1 MLYQFKKMTQKE
13 AEQIAFT
20 WRYDPPY
27 HFYNMEEDEEDLASF
42 LDGRARGEFVF
53 AVKDEEELI
62 AFLMIEREA
71 KTVDIGLGMRPDLT
85 GQGMGAV
92 FLTEAMDFINHT
104 YEPKQITLSVATFN
118 QRAIKLYTRIGFR
131 KQQVYIQ
138 ETNGSTYEFM
148 KMIYNC

>member
-1 MLYQFKKMTQKE
+1 MLYQFNKMTQKE

-20 WRYDPPY
+20 WRYDAPY
-27 HFYNMEEDEEDLASF
+27 HFYNMVEDEEDLVSF

-85 GQGMGAV
+85 GQGMGAF
-92 FLTEAMDFINHT
+92 FLNEAMDFINHT
-104 YEPKQITLSVATFN
+104 YEAKQITLSVATFN
-118 QRAIKLYTRIGFR
+118 QRAIKLYTRMGFR
-131 KQQVYIQ
+131 KRQVYIQ